1 MKKIMK
7 KPMAEFIEFETED
20 VILASGGMDV
30 NEKNTK
36 EGYGDIIGG
45 IGDLGGGT
53 IGKPL
58 Q

>member
-1 MKKIMK
+1 MK
-7 KPMAEFIEFETED
+7 KPEIQFIEFETED